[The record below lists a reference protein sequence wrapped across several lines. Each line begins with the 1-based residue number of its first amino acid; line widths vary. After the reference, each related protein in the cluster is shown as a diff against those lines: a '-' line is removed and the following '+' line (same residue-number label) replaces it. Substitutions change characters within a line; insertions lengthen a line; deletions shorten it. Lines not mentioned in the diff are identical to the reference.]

1 MALDLAWRVFQLLAY
16 QSLDL
21 EVAELSVAEED
32 EEGLYLLDQAG
43 TVAEVVAA
51 SVAEEELEACFP
63 AQQDDVTLGERGNP
77 VLEV

>member
-1 MALDLAWRVFQLLAY
+1 MALDLAWRAFRLLAY
-16 QSLDL
+16 RSLDL

-32 EEGLYLLDQAG
+32 EEELYFPDQAG
-43 TVAEVVAA
+43 TVVEVVSA

-63 AQQDDVTLGERGNP
+63 VQDDVTLGERRNP

>member
-51 SVAEEELEACFP
+51 SVAEELEACFP
-63 AQQDDVTLGERGNP
+63 AQQDDATLGERGNP